1 MVDDNKIE
9 PVKPLEPV
17 KTLVT
22 RRAET
27 ADDVAATNA
36 QPDGVTIVARPA
48 WMIMLVRTARVY
60 LQTLVGILLAG
71 GTGVAGAVGVNLP
84 MHDFVSLF
92 WSAAGLSLAPAAIT
106 LIQNAIEL
114 LAKLDVTAPT
124 LRG

>member
-1 MVDDNKIE
+1 MEDKPIE

-36 QPDGVTIVARPA
+36 QPDGVTVVARAA
-48 WMIMLVRTARVY
+48 WVIMLVRTVRVY

-84 MHDFVSLF
+84 AHDFVSLF